1 MKTTFLTIMIAIFSG
16 VLMAQ
21 KSNLIFFAENGEKF
35 TVVMNGLRYNEVP
48 ATNVKLTDLTAPA
61 VYKVKVLFEDVMLGE
76 VTKTINLEPFVEYTF
91 NIRPKKETAIG
102 KGLNKAGNQIARD
115 FGGKDSSEI
124 KKKPEEK
131 IEYVMRFVSETPLA
145 MPMAAQPVMQSPP
158 PAVVYAPAPA
168 TTTTVV
174 TPAPGSVTQTTR
186 TTTTTT
192 QPAGAVVGTGMNVS
206 VNDPDLGVN
215 FNMNVGV
222 PVGTVVTTGGTVQQT
237 TTTTYSSGGAPA
249 PVVVQQAQ
257 PTHYMMPG
265 YTGAIGCPWPMD
277 QNAFNGAL
285 ATING
290 QSFEDNKLQI
300 AQQVFTSNCM
310 TTAQVSQIMGLFSFE
325 DSKLEFAKFAYGR
338 TYDLSNYFMVNNA
351 FTFSSSVDELNAFI
365 QSQPRR

>member
-1 MKTTFLTIMIAIFSG
+1 MKTTFLTIMIALFSG
-16 VLMAQ
+16 MLNAQ

-48 ATNVKLTDLTAPA
+48 ATNVKLTDLTAPS
-61 VYKVKVLFEDVMLGE
+61 VYKVKVLFEDESLGE
-76 VTKTINLEPFVEYTF
+76 LSKTINLEPFVEYTY
-91 NIRPKKETAIG
+91 NIRPKRETALG
-102 KGLNKAGNQIARD
+102 KASDQVARELEVK
-115 FGGKDSSEI
+115 GKS
-124 KKKPEEK
+124 PEK
-131 IEYVMRFVSETPLA
+131 VEYVMRYVSETPLA
-145 MPMAAQPVMQSPP
+145 MAQPMATTPP
-158 PAVVYAPAPA
+158 PAVVYAPAP
-168 TTTTVV
+168 TTTTIV
-174 TPAPGSVTQTTR
+174 TPAPGTVTQTTR
-186 TTTTTT
+186 TTTTTS
-192 QPAGAVVGTGMNVS
+192 QPVGTVVGTGMNVS
-206 VNDPDLGVN
+206 VNDPEMGVN
-215 FNMNVGV
+215 FNMNLGM

-237 TTTTYSSGGAPA
+237 TTTTYSSSGTPA
-249 PVVVQQAQ
+249 PVVVQQTQ
-257 PTHYMMPG
+257 PSHYMMPG

-277 QNAFNGAL
+277 QSAFSGAL

-351 FTFSSSVDELNAFI
+351 FTFSSSVDELNSFI